1 MLRIPAYRWFFL
13 GQLASAFGDFLVAP
27 ALAFAVLGLT
37 GSAADIGFVLAAR
50 TVPLVLLMLV
60 GGALA
65 DRLPRHLVMI
75 GADVVRAGVQAAT
88 AALVLSGQAQIWQLM
103 ALQAVHGSATAMFT
117 PAVSGLLQQTVPPPQ
132 RQAGNAL
139 LAMQRSAA
147 FIAAPLVA
155 TVLVVT
161 VGPGWAIGADAVT
174 FVASA
179 VFLSRLRPLT
189 GPTRKATK
197 ATTATKA
204 PSDKSDRSDAQ
215 VAAPAARNLA
225 RDLREG
231 WREFRSRTWVWSL
244 ISAASLTNACWSV
257 FSVLGPALSE
267 REFGGPEAWGL
278 VLTAFGA
285 GAVSGGAV
293 ALYVRPRRPLRF
305 AALSVSLFAVPS
317 LVMSQVSSAVPVMA
331 GAFLGGLGLMVFNPL
346 WETVL
351 QREIPSTAL
360 SKVSAYEWLGSYA
373 MQPVGMALAGPA
385 AALWG
390 ARRTMLAVGLAHL
403 AISLAPL
410 AVRDVR
416 NLTDAGEH
424 TPAPAPAPAPDL
436 ASAAAPAAVPTAAP
450 TAVPTERKD

>member
-1 MLRIPAYRWFFL
+1 VNDPADVPSAEAVPASPSPSRFSVLRIPAYRWFFL
-13 GQLASAFGDFLVAP
+13 AQLTSAFGDFLVTP

-75 GADVVRAGVQAAT
+75 GADVVRAGVQAVT
-88 AALVLSGQAQIWQLM
+88 AVLVLSGQAQIWQLM
-103 ALQAVHGSATAMFT
+103 ALQALHGSATAMFT
-117 PAVSGLLQQTVPPPQ
+117 PAVSGLLQQTVPAPQ
-132 RQAGNAL
+132 RQAANAL
-139 LAMQRSAA
+139 LSMQRSAA

-161 VGPGWAIGADAVT
+161 VGPGWAIGGDALT

-179 VFLSRLRPLT
+179 LFLRRLRSSLAPA
-189 GPTRKATK
+189 PKAS
-197 ATTATKA
+197 
-204 PSDKSDRSDAQ
+204 SDNEDAQ
-215 VAAPAARNLA
+215 AAPAARNLA

-244 ISAASLTNACWSV
+244 ISTASLTNACWSV
-257 FSVLGPALSE
+257 FYVLGPALSE

-278 VLTAFGA
+278 ILTAFGA
-285 GAVSGGAV
+285 GAVTGGAV

-305 AALSVSLFAVPS
+305 AAMSVSLFAVPA
-317 LVMSQVSSAVPVMA
+317 LVMSQVSSAPPVMA
-331 GAFLGGLGLMVFNPL
+331 GAFLGGVGLMVFNPL

-390 ARRTMLAVGLAHL
+390 ARHTMLAVGIAHL
-403 AISLAPL
+403 TISLAPL

-416 NLTDAGEH
+416 DLRDMTDVKDAGEH
-424 TPAPAPAPAPDL
+424 TPV
-436 ASAAAPAAVPTAAP
+436 SVSEP
-450 TAVPTERKD
+450 TAVPTRRKD